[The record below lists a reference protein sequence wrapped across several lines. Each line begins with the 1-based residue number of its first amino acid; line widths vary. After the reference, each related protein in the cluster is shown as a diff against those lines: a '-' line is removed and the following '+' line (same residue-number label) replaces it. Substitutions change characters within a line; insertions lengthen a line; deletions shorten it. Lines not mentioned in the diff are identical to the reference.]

1 EYLAHPRLS
10 RIEKTNTR
18 INKTD
23 NYLKTKQEWF
33 ILQKRS
39 SLNESSGVING
50 SSHTWVCRVTEMS
63 DLKRLIYF
71 YDANDI
77 SALKLIRYSIISAS
91 GSAGLS
97 PKSLCR
103 SKSPCICA
111 KACSP
116 ILTEVS
122 NCDESSTVSSPV
134 KVRLKVLHPY
144 RQYHSVTASK
154 RCPALPNFGE
164 NKVAEEFHIFQDRTA
179 LIQI

>member
-1 EYLAHPRLS
+1 
-10 RIEKTNTR
+10 
-18 INKTD
+18 
-23 NYLKTKQEWF
+23 
-33 ILQKRS
+33 
-39 SLNESSGVING
+39 
-50 SSHTWVCRVTEMS
+50 EMS
-63 DLKRLIYF
+63 GLKRLIYF

-77 SALKLIRYSIISAS
+77 SVLKLIRYSYYKANFRTRVIVAKVNNSRNLLLAFDFCIDRSLSLRIHFLLCCVDKEERNMALIISAS

-134 KVRLKVLHPY
+134 KVRLKVLHPC
-144 RQYHSVTASK
+144 RQYHSVTANK
-154 RCPALPNFGE
+154 RYPALPNFEE
-164 NKVAEEFHIFQDRTA
+164 NRVAEEFHIFQDRMA

>member
-1 EYLAHPRLS
+1 S
-10 RIEKTNTR
+10 T
-18 INKTD
+18 
-23 NYLKTKQEWF
+23 
-33 ILQKRS
+33 
-39 SLNESSGVING
+39 NESSGVING
-50 SSHTWVCRVTEMS
+50 SSHIWVCRVTEMS
-63 DLKRLIYF
+63 GLKRLIYF

-77 SALKLIRYSIISAS
+77 SALKLIRYRYYKANFRIIISAS

-97 PKSLCR
+97 PKSLCL

-134 KVRLKVLHPY
+134 KVRLKVLHPC